1 MDASV
6 RMPYFFV
13 EDDGSDSFV
22 DVEAGFSGNQYSQ
35 YPHLFF
41 LRPRICH
48 GGAHPCG
55 GSRNISISC
64 SSISP
69 RFCRGRFED
78 HSYRFLEACFLCKKA
93 LNDDKDIFMY
103 RGDTPFCSEECRQKQ
118 IDMDEAKEHKMNLSS
133 SIKAMRNL
141 DQSTSTDKSITN
153 HDCCFLVGTVVAA

>member
-13 EDDGSDSFV
+13 EDDGSDSFL

-41 LRPRICH
+41 PRPRICH

-78 HSYRFLEACFLCKKA
+78 HPYRFLEACFLCKKA

-103 RGDTPFCSEECRQKQ
+103 R
-118 IDMDEAKEHKMNLSS
+118 LV
-133 SIKAMRNL
+133 
-141 DQSTSTDKSITN
+141 
-153 HDCCFLVGTVVAA
+153 FLFLLFL